1 MLIPR
6 ELTPHAKQMA
16 TWFPIVSVMG
26 PRQSGKST
34 MLQSAFPDFTYL
46 NLENSELR
54 SLANNDPTGFMHSQ
68 PVHSFIDEAQYAP
81 GLFPEIQVVADERHE
96 MGQYAISGSQNFL
109 LNKNIKE
116 SLAGRVGILEL
127 LPLSYHEVSH
137 SIPDFPV
144 DRFMFRGG
152 YPHIYEADIPEHIY
166 FRSYLD
172 TYLQRDISDLLEI
185 RNYRS
190 FENFLRLCAQNSGEL
205 LNTSKLARDTELSR
219 PTINSWLTTLSASY
233 IVFLLSPYFSNP
245 RKRLTKTPKLYFY
258 DTGLLCYLLGIR
270 SVDELLRHPKRGA
283 VFENLIIEETLK
295 RGFNANSESRLYFYR
310 DSNGVEVD
318 LMDMTNSLSP
328 QLIEI
333 KSGITPRDDFFR
345 HLKTVGRDLD
355 IPIEQRQ
362 VVYRGKSSF
371 RTPNGRFVSAKD
383 YLLK

>member
-1 MLIPR
+1 MIPR
-6 ELTPHAKQMA
+6 LLTEEAKKMA

-34 MLQSAFPDFTYL
+34 LLRNAFPDYTYL
-46 NLENSELR
+46 NLELGRLR
-54 SLANNDPTGFMHSQ
+54 DSANTDPEGFMVTQ
-68 PVHSFIDEAQYAP
+68 PVHSFIDEMQYAP
-81 GLFPEIQVVADERHE
+81 DLFPEMQAVSDERHE
-96 MGQYAISGSQNFL
+96 TGQYLISGSQNFL
-109 LNKNIKE
+109 MNKNITE

-127 LPLSYHEVSH
+127 LPLSYKEAQGVPSVP
-137 SIPDFPV
+137 SV
-144 DRFMFRGG
+144 DEFTFRGG
-152 YPHIYEADIPEHIY
+152 YPHLYETDVPEGTFY
-166 FRSYLD
+166 SSYLS
-172 TYLQRDISDLLEI
+172 TYVRRDVSTLSNI
-185 RNYRS
+185 RDFSS
-190 FENFLRLCAQNSGEL
+190 FETFLRLCAQSSGEL
-205 LNTSKLARDTELSR
+205 LNTTHLSR
-219 PTINSWLTTLSASY
+219 ESQISLNTAKGWLNILAASY
-233 IVFLLSPYFSNP
+233 IVFLLPPYFSNA

-270 SVDELLRHPKRGA
+270 NVDELIRHPKRGA

-318 LMDMTNSLSP
+318 LMDMTDSLSP

>member
-1 MLIPR
+1 MIPR
-6 ELTPHAKQMA
+6 DLTEHAKQMA

-46 NLENSELR
+46 NLETSELKT
-54 SLANNDPTGFMHSQ
+54 LANNDPAGFMQLQ
-68 PVHSFIDEAQYAP
+68 PIHSFIDEMQYAP
-81 GLFPEIQVVADERHE
+81 GLFPEMQAISDNRHE
-96 MGQYAISGSQNFL
+96 TGQYVISGSQNFL
-109 LNKNIKE
+109 LNKNITE
-116 SLAGRVGILEL
+116 SLAGRVGILTL
-127 LPLSYHEVSH
+127 LPLSYRETNHAY
-137 SIPDFPV
+137 PDFTV
-144 DRFMFRGG
+144 DQFMHRGG
-152 YPHIYEADIPEHIY
+152 YPRIYDAGIPEEIY
-166 FRSYLD
+166 FRSYID
-172 TYLQRDISDLLEI
+172 TYLQRDISTLLPV
-185 RNYRS
+185 RNFTS
-190 FENFLRLCAQNSGEL
+190 FRNFLGLCAQNSGEL
-205 LNTSKLARDTELSR
+205 LNTSKLAREMELR
-219 PTINSWLTTLSASY
+219 RETINDWLTILAASY
-233 IVFLLSPYFSNP
+233 IVFLLPPYFSNA

-270 SVDELLRHPKRGA
+270 SVDELIRHPKRGA

-310 DSNGVEVD
+310 DSNGVEVN
-318 LMDMTNSLSP
+318 LMDMTDSLSP

-371 RTPNGRFVSAKD
+371 HTPNGRFVSAKD
-383 YLLK
+383 YLMH